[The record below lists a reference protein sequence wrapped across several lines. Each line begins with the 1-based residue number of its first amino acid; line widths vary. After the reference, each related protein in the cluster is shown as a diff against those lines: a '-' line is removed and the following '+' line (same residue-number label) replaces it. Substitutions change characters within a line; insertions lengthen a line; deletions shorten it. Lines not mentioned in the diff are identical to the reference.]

1 MGAVV
6 DSHRLRMRLDR
17 AFSSREKQAGDI
29 RPSVVVVHQ
38 RLSHV
43 GDDGSR
49 RVENDRQVLRLRPK
63 VIWRFPA
70 GHVLVGLVSTALKLY
85 RTAQLL
91 CLFAILVVLILLLR
105 RPQRLIV
112 QQVASPATQ
121 AANAEAFQ
129 NKLGQL
135 EQAHASGQP
144 GAETRISSE
153 EVFAALGAANPQP
166 ITSNPLTSDT
176 SLTADQVPVKDQQ
189 VVFDGDQVK
198 GQFTTQIAGKDV
210 VVTFS
215 GKLGAKNGY
224 LDFVPISFQVGS
236 LPIPAS
242 LVQEAFEKK
251 VLNDSATKDKLRLPD
266 FVNDIKIEN
275 GQLVL
280 VEK

>member
-1 MGAVV
+1 M
-6 DSHRLRMRLDR
+6 
-17 AFSSREKQAGDI
+17 
-29 RPSVVVVHQ
+29 
-38 RLSHV
+38 
-43 GDDGSR
+43 
-49 RVENDRQVLRLRPK
+49 
-63 VIWRFPA
+63 
-70 GHVLVGLVSTALKLY
+70 STALKLY

-91 CLFAILVVLILLLR
+91 CLFGVLVVLILLLK

-112 QQVASPATQ
+112 QQVSSPAAQ

-129 NKLGQL
+129 SKLGQL
-135 EQAHASGQP
+135 EQAHVSGQP

-153 EVFAALGAANPQP
+153 EVAAALSAANPQP
-166 ITSNPLTSDT
+166 VASNPLTADT

-210 VVTFS
+210 VVTFR

-224 LDFVPISFQVGS
+224 VDFVPTSFQVGS
-236 LPIPAS
+236 MPIPAS

-251 VLNDSATKDKLRLPD
+251 VLNDPATKDKLKLPD
-266 FVNDIKIEN
+266 FVNDLKIEN